1 MAEGNRSSPS
11 LTAAGL
17 VVLIAAA
24 AGFFAWSY
32 TYAFANPGPQEV
44 PVAVVGGE
52 GTDHRAFLTGMDKAL
67 DGALVPHPVSSYARA
82 VDAIEEQ
89 TDFAIFDL
97 RQARQVTVDVSSAS
111 GASVAT
117 VLEQAAPAVGRA
129 VGVKVVV
136 RDLNPTQKGDPRGLV
151 IFYVTLAAV
160 VVGFVGAA
168 QLWMHASGLGPG
180 PRIAFTVAYSLLGAF
195 AIVAVVDWLLG
206 ALHLPFVPVWLT
218 LALAMYVASA
228 VFLMF
233 LVLIGPWAIIPT
245 WAIIVLLGNPASG
258 GVVSWP
264 LLPLFLR
271 IIGPWL
277 PSGAAIAAIHTEVYF
292 PGHLHAQPFLV
303 LTGWAVLSTVVFWVV
318 RQRQARVDTA
328 SPPEPLPGQG

>member
-1 MAEGNRSSPS
+1 MAEGNRSSPY

-44 PVAVVGGE
+44 PVAVVGWE
-52 GTDHRAFLTGMDKAL
+52 GTQHRAFVAGMDHAL
-67 DGALVPHPVSSYARA
+67 NGALVPHSFATTAWAQY
-82 VDAIEEQ
+82 AIEEQ
-89 TDFAIFDL
+89 TVFAIFDL
-97 RQARQVTVDVSSAS
+97 RQERRVTVEVSSAS
-111 GASVAT
+111 GASVAQL
-117 VLEQAAPAVGRA
+117 LEQAAPAVGRA
-129 VGVKVVV
+129 VGVEVVV
-136 RDLNPTQKGDPRGLV
+136 RDLNPTQQGDPRGLV

-160 VVGFVGAA
+160 VVGFVGAT
-168 QLWMHASGLGPG
+168 QLWMHASDLGPG
-180 PRIAFTVAYSLLGAF
+180 VRIAFTAAYSLLGAF

-218 LALAMYVASA
+218 LALAMYVAGA
-228 VFLMF
+228 LFLMF

-271 IIGPWL
+271 VIGPWL

-292 PGHLHAQPFLV
+292 PGHLHVLPFLV
-303 LTGWAVLSTVVFWVV
+303 LGGWAALSTLVFWLV
-318 RQRQARVDTA
+318 RRRQGWVDRTSTA
-328 SPPEPLPGQG
+328 DPPPRRG

>member
-1 MAEGNRSSPS
+1 MAERNRSSPY

-32 TYAFANPGPQEV
+32 TYAFANPTPQEV
-44 PVAVVGGE
+44 PVAVVGWK
-52 GTDHRAFLTGMDKAL
+52 GTEHRAFVAGMDHAL
-67 DGALVPHPVSSYARA
+67 DGALVPHPAATYAQA
-82 VDAIEEQ
+82 QNAIAEQ
-89 TDFAIFDL
+89 TVFAIFDL
-97 RQARQVTVDVSSAS
+97 RQSRQVTVDVSSAS

-117 VLEQAAPAVGRA
+117 LLEQAAPVVGKA
-129 VGVKVVV
+129 VGVEVVV
-136 RDLNPTQKGDPRGLV
+136 RDLHPTQQGDPRGLV
-151 IFYVTLAAV
+151 VFYVTLAAV
-160 VVGFVGAA
+160 VVGFVGAT
-168 QLWMHASGLGPG
+168 QLRMHAGGLGPG
-180 PRIAFTVAYSLLGAF
+180 ARVAFTAAYSLLGAF

-228 VFLMF
+228 LFLMF
-233 LVLIGPWAIIPT
+233 LVLIGPWAIVPT

-271 IIGPWL
+271 VIGPWL

-292 PGHLHAQPFLV
+292 PGHLHALPFLV
-303 LTGWAVLSTVVFWVV
+303 LTGWAVLSTLVYWLV
-318 RQRQARVDTA
+318 RQRQLRVDRA
-328 SPPEPLPGQG
+328 SPRGSLQAPG